1 MPGWRTV
8 AVSQRNPPARAEAP
22 VIIKPFSRDPKEGKE
37 PASGSIRVLRIRLAA
52 KVLSPMPSVRGAG
65 LMAV

>member
-1 MPGWRTV
+1 
-8 AVSQRNPPARAEAP
+8 
-22 VIIKPFSRDPKEGKE
+22 VIIKPFSRNPKEGKE